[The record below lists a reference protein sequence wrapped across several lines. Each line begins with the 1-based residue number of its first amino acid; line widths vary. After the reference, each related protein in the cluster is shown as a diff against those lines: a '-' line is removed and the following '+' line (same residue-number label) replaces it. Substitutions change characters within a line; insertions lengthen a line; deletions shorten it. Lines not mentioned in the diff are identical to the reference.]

1 MSELTETQV
10 KPLSSYFDEIVESC
24 KDCEIGGCD
33 YDGYDYQTNSL
44 YFEND
49 DYMIEGTLRAAGNM
63 TEDGD
68 GYWTP
73 RVTLVT
79 HASVSVDEITG
90 YAFNPETEDFD
101 IEIPENELNAL
112 ADYIEKNLPDY
123 LVD

>member
-1 MSELTETQV
+1 MIETQV
-10 KPLSSYFDEIVESC
+10 KPLSSYFDEIVASC

-33 YDGYDYQTNSL
+33 CEGYDYQKNSL

-49 DYMIEGTLRAAGNM
+49 DYMIEGSFGAAGNM
-63 TEDGD
+63 VEDGD

-79 HASVSVDEITG
+79 RASVNVDEITG
-90 YAFNPETEDFD
+90 YKFNPETEDFD
-101 IEIPENELNAL
+101 IEIPDTELNAL
-112 ADYIEKNLPDY
+112 SAYIEKNLPNY